1 MKSLQ
6 TRKRERPWSDSH
18 TVQLVKQR
26 GMQGRATTTL
36 MSRTPRSMVRWSSSL
51 LLPRPLDPRHVRE
64 IFKIRERPWP
74 KPCPNSRDK
83 EVQLSVR
90 EGKFSP
96 KERERLPWRSFFL
109 SFAAHALESRPYDH
123 KSFFLWKNRP
133 WFCHFAQSDRPRAR
147 TYARVYGVRK
157 SRQTL
162 WRKEQR
168 FVRTISIL
176 TAAYLFT

>member
-83 EVQLSVR
+83 EVQLSVTER
-90 EGKFSP
+90 EGGKILSQGKRAITLKIFFPFLCSACTRISSIRP
-96 KERERLPWRSFFL
+96 QVFFPMEKSSLVLP
-109 SFAAHALESRPYDH
+109 
-123 KSFFLWKNRP
+123 
-133 WFCHFAQSDRPRAR
+133 FCAEWPAAR
-147 TYARVYGVRK
+147 TH
-157 SRQTL
+157 
-162 WRKEQR
+162 
-168 FVRTISIL
+168 VRTRVRS
-176 TAAYLFT
+176 A